1 MLEGR
6 SEVGYP
12 VGDVMKTGS
21 ATSEETC
28 DRTGIGSRFDEF
40 QGSDEG
46 DVDVLFGQFFDVG
59 TSGPGNGFVNRRGLL
74 DGRNRDADVVE
85 RKTVH
90 MAVPWKTCVESEST
104 KLGRIVGPAR

>member
-21 ATSEETC
+21 ATGEETC

-90 MAVPWKTCVESEST
+90 MAVP
-104 KLGRIVGPAR
+104 